1 MKDKNMPSDVIVLE
15 REFPV
20 VIEEDDDGIFV
31 ASVEGLKGCHV
42 QAKTLDEVRNRM
54 KKAVHFYLA
63 NTEDRIK
70 LMLQYKD
77 G

>member
-1 MKDKNMPSDVIVLE
+1 MKDKNMPSDVIMLE

-20 VIEEDDDGIFV
+20 VIEEDEDGIFV

-63 NTEDRIK
+63 STEDRIE